1 MSIWPWNWFNKK
13 LALVGNVFWPKI
25 FINAKNKLMNQVL
38 IAHFGMRDYAFSKE
52 KLANFSWPNV
62 KSSIHK
68 VNLIRLDRIDTTYN
82 IKQ

>member
-1 MSIWPWNWFNKK
+1 
-13 LALVGNVFWPKI
+13 
-25 FINAKNKLMNQVL
+25 MNQVL

-52 KLANFSWPNV
+52 KLANFSWLNV